1 MNMKFIHRL
10 LSTVLVLLSTAATA
24 QEATSRQTQ
33 PIWLGQLAS
42 TTNPLVAE
50 NAKEYIAGIELA
62 LQRINVAGGVK
73 GRIVKLATRDDNFDA
88 ARAAILTDELVEE
101 KNIVAL
107 LGNYGTQS
115 TLRLGADGVLQKH
128 RLASIGPM
136 TGLQN
141 ALNQPNVFAVRASY
155 EDEVL
160 AMMQHSVR
168 LGRKNIAYLYWQAGA
183 GPQLAKLAQSMAS
196 ESGADLVGV
205 SGFAVT
211 KDIAEQ
217 KALVLQAIDTWSGKK
232 PDAVVLIAVAGVHS
246 EAMKALRQKFDASL
260 PVYSLGLTTPDFLIR
275 DIGPVAAAGVML
287 TQVMP
292 HPDSQSLTLLRNY
305 HADIKRFR
313 SNQQTGYMHLEGYVA
328 GRVAGE
334 LLRRAKSL
342 TSQAVLD
349 AALNAGEI
357 NVGDFRVTYNP
368 TQRKSLQRV
377 ELTMVTRTGKLI
389 R

>member
-1 MNMKFIHRL
+1 MKLIHIL
-10 LSTVLVLLSTAATA
+10 TATA
-24 QEATSRQTQ
+24 TAWFCSIGFAQEVTNRQNQ

-62 LQRINVAGGVK
+62 LQRINAAGGVK
-73 GRIVKLATRDDNFDA
+73 GRPVKLATRDDNFDA
-88 ARAAILTDELVEE
+88 ARATVLTDELVAE
-101 KNIVAL
+101 KKIVAL

-115 TLRLGADGVLQKH
+115 TLRLGQEATLEKH
-128 RLASIGPM
+128 KLASIGPM

-168 LGRKNIAYLYWQAGA
+168 LGRKKIAYLYWQAGA
-183 GPQLAKLAQSMAS
+183 GPQLAKLAQTMAT
-196 ESGADLVGV
+196 ESGAELIGLT
-205 SGFAVT
+205 GFAVT
-211 KDIAEQ
+211 KDISEQ
-217 KALVLQAIDTWSGKK
+217 KAVVQQAIETWVAKR

-260 PVYSLGLTTPDFLIR
+260 PIYSLGLTTPDFLIR
-275 DIGPVAAAGVML
+275 DIGASAAAGVML

-292 HPDSQSLTLLRNY
+292 HPESQNMTVLRNY
-305 HADIKRFR
+305 HADMKRLR
-313 SNQQTGYMHLEGYVA
+313 SNQQTGYMHFEGYVA

-334 LLRRAKSL
+334 LLRRAKGI
-342 TSQAVLD
+342 TSESVLE

-357 NVGDFRVTYNP
+357 NVGDFRVAYNA

-377 ELTMVTRTGKLI
+377 ELTMVTRSGKLI